1 MLFVVPV
8 FLLWYQAFTRL
19 QAFSALSDDF
29 FSADILQHNDL
40 TNLSQ
45 TTITQFIVPQSI
57 ICYRDY

>member
-1 MLFVVPV
+1 M
-8 FLLWYQAFTRL
+8 RL